1 LFVVTVA
8 VAFSDVTVSV
18 VTLTGARSGLAAFV
32 ALLIDGPA
40 GTVVLSIFTEIS
52 VGTQMNIIK

>member
-1 LFVVTVA
+1 MFVVTVA

-18 VTLTGARSGLAAFV
+18 VTLTGARSGLGAFV
-32 ALLIDGPA
+32 ALLIDRPA
-40 GTVVLSIFTEIS
+40 GTVVLSIFTETS